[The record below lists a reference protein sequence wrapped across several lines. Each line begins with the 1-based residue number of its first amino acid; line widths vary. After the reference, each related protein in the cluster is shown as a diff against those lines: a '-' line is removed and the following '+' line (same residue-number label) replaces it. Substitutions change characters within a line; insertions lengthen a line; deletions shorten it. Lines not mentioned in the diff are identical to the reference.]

1 MSDGTKIAIGTTESG
16 SLDVDI
22 DRLIGAHMGIVGNS
36 GSGKSGLIRKLLEA
50 THGKIQHIVLD
61 SEDEFYTLREKFNYV
76 IAGGED
82 GDTAAT
88 NANAKSLALTALEHG
103 ISMICQINDLG
114 REGAREFI
122 STFIDALITA
132 PRDLWHPCLI
142 VVDEAH
148 RFDSASI
155 GRLTA
160 EGRKRG
166 FTAVIATQR
175 LPKMDPD
182 VRGDLNNW
190 IMGRVGQSL
199 DKKHMA
205 DQMGMTSTEAKEALK
220 LKKRQFWAMGPA
232 LSFDPVLFTV
242 GEVETTIIESGQ
254 ARISTPP
261 APDDLRDILAALAV
275 PAPIPEP
282 EPTLDPMAT
291 AMRSPGEIAD
301 LRAAVARK
309 DGEIAKLKALNARLA
324 EETEKYEAFCLK
336 LRGILVNEWPM
347 GPVADA
353 LSTDRIKGM
362 ELGGRPVGRKM
373 AIEKTI
379 GVDIERHSDLE
390 NDLICVPMEPTE
402 DPQLREEM
410 DDVQKIERAM
420 IDALTNGVLKRQPAA
435 VAKKNSGAAGE
446 TTLNTSAFKMID
458 MLDRIAPAKVT
469 WASLAAMIGNK
480 PRGGNFNAARKGM
493 RESGRIIE
501 NGNLI
506 CSASA
511 GREGMSRDEA
521 IALWKEVLTA
531 RAPDMIEVLFTYPSL
546 TKQELADKLGVA
558 AKGGH
563 WNNSL
568 SQLTRNGVVTDNG
581 GLLNLA
587 DPLPGQKPE

>member
-1 MSDGTKIAIGTTESG
+1 MAEPQKSLACLGTVADGAEI
-16 SLDVDI
+16 DI
-22 DRLIGAHMGIVGNS
+22 DVNRLVGAHLGIVGNS

-142 VVDEAH
+142 VIDEAH
-148 RFDSASI
+148 RFDSAAI

-205 DQMGMTSTEAKEALK
+205 DQMGMTPTEAKEALK
-220 LKKRQFWAMGPA
+220 LQKRQFWAMGPA
-232 LSFDPVLFTV
+232 ISFDPVLFTV

-254 ARISTPP
+254 ARVSTPP
-261 APDDLRDILAALAV
+261 APDDLREVLAALATPPPPSETTNDSAAT
-275 PAPIPEP
+275 PAQPSRELQNFLA
-282 EPTLDPMAT
+282 EKDAK
-291 AMRSPGEIAD
+291 IAD
-301 LRAAVARK
+301 LQ
-309 DGEIAKLKALNARLA
+309 ALNAELA
-324 EETEKYEAFCLK
+324 KETEVYEAFCLK
-336 LRGILVNEWPM
+336 IRGILVNEWPV

-353 LSTDRIKGM
+353 LCTDRIKGM
-362 ELGGRPVGRKM
+362 EVGGKPVGRAL

-379 GVDIERHSDLE
+379 GVDIEKDPSRDCFPTSTISGSPPDRTS
-390 NDLICVPMEPTE
+390 PRTE
-402 DPQLREEM
+402 DRPAPEAINLN
-410 DDVQKIERAM
+410 A
-420 IDALTNGVLKRQPAA
+420 AA
-435 VAKKNSGAAGE
+435 V
-446 TTLNTSAFKMID
+446 KMID
-458 MLDRIAPAKVT
+458 MLERIAPAKVT

-480 PRGGNFNAARKGM
+480 SRGGNFNAARKGM
-493 RESGRIIE
+493 RESGLIRE
-501 NGNLI
+501 DGNLVY
-506 CSASA
+506 SADDPKD
-511 GREGMSRDEA
+511 GMTRDEA
-521 IALWKEVLTA
+521 ISLWKGVLTA
-531 RAPDMIEVLFTYPSL
+531 RVPDMIDVLNVWRDMSR
-546 TKQELADKLGVA
+546 QELAEKLGVA

-568 SQLTRNGVVTDNG
+568 SQLLRNGIVTEQN

-587 DPLPGQKPE
+587 KPLPGER